1 MSFVNANDKRFI
13 DKSNIVLLVGSF
25 NNQQILNDVY
35 ITKRNAEIKMLTSSP
50 DNWKTIIDEIKH
62 AKKNE
67 KPIFVNFSEAILLI
81 SCNEEYKALFT
92 KLLDALIG
100 SQHILFLYQDAF
112 IGKYNIFNKPF
123 YTKYLIYNWSRSIR
137 DFSRDERIVAHKDSV
152 AKTYFETVD
161 YYCSEILS
169 KLSTPLDIEQQ
180 KNIISRISHCFDCHS
195 DRKQMSIYEFLG
207 DITVENFLES
217 PYYETAISLSR
228 HLVMLS
234 IATDKREIEYRI
246 SRLISKPVSDEE
258 KNNSESLLGS
268 DPGEDSFP
276 LSFEVDDAT
285 TDDDRLYY
293 DVIEREREYERLEGF
308 NRKRKIKP
316 TENLFFEYW
325 LKKFIVEK
333 NTDIAKAVKDLT
345 NSVEQIK
352 ERKLNIVPYLHSVEL
367 ISAIRD
373 FFSETESKTVYTRYI
388 YKDQLFA
395 FELERFLTLFQ
406 DYITKVKGISI
417 VFEEKRTE
425 IGIVYMLKSTDRN
438 VTKHNVSK
446 YVQEFAEYLDKCDNN
461 VEFAKSLLS
470 NEYLTDAQREALALR
485 FQKEAIR
492 IKKDIIQDAERKMM
506 NLRHHYEDISTEMAI
521 DVLPLQYD
529 LSTALSKETI
539 TNLLQ
544 IDNKGIVNIQHIY
557 GSATFNENDKQL
569 FGIIEK
575 YADNNQELLDAVKIL
590 KDNDAP
596 KESKNDSSAKLKKFL
611 ATTASKIGD
620 VGFKLLTKYLETQL
634 FGS

>member
-1 MSFVNANDKRFI
+1 MNINDKKLI
-13 DKSNIVLLVGSF
+13 DKTNTVLLVGSF
-25 NNQQILNDVY
+25 NNQQILNEIN
-35 ITKRNAEIKMLTSSP
+35 ITKRNAEVKMLTSSP
-50 DNWKTIIDEIKH
+50 DNWKKIIREINH
-62 AKKNE
+62 AKKDG

-81 SCNEEYKALFT
+81 SCNEEYRALFT
-92 KLLDALIG
+92 KLLDVLIG

-152 AKTYFETVD
+152 VKTYFEIVD

-169 KLSTPLDIEQQ
+169 KLSTPLDSEQQ
-180 KNIISRISHCFDCHS
+180 KCIISHISHCFDCNFNRS
-195 DRKQMSIYEFLG
+195 QLSIYEHEHLG
-207 DITVENFLES
+207 EITIENFIKS
-217 PYYETAISLSR
+217 PYYENAIFLSR

-234 IATDKREIEYRI
+234 IATDEREIDYRM
-246 SRLISKPVSDEE
+246 SVLIPKPISDEE
-258 KNNSESLLGS
+258 KSTVKSLFEA
-268 DPGEDSFP
+268 DPGEDSLPF
-276 LSFEVDDAT
+276 FREVNDVII
-285 TDDDRLYY
+285 Y
-293 DVIEREREYERLEGF
+293 DVIEKEREYERCEGF
-308 NRKRKIKP
+308 NIKRKTKP
-316 TENLFFEYW
+316 SENLFFEYW

-333 NTDIAKAVKDLT
+333 NTDVANTVKDLT
-345 NSVEQIK
+345 NAVEQIK
-352 ERKLNIVPYLHSVEL
+352 ERNLNIVPYLHSVEL

-373 FFSETESKTVYTRYI
+373 FFSEVERETVYTRYI

-425 IGIVYMLKSTDRN
+425 IGIVYMLKSTD
-438 VTKHNVSK
+438 KNVSK
-446 YVQEFAEYLDKCDNN
+446 YNISEYVQEFAAYLDKCDNN
-461 VEFAKSLLS
+461 VDFAKSMLS
-470 NEYLTDAQREALALR
+470 NEFLTDAQCEALALR
-485 FQKEAIR
+485 FQKEAMR
-492 IKKDIIQDAERKMM
+492 LKKDIIQDAERKMM
-506 NLRHHYEDISTEMAI
+506 NLRHQFENISIEMAI
-521 DVLPLQYD
+521 DVLPAQYD
-529 LSTALSKETI
+529 LTTALSEKPV

-557 GSATFNENDKQL
+557 GSASFNENDKQL
-569 FGIIEK
+569 FDIIEK

-590 KDNDAP
+590 KDKDAP
-596 KESKNDSSAKLKKFL
+596 KENKNDSSTKLKKFL